1 MSSVLKKIIFS
12 LLSITIVLTT
22 IVVIYFITPI
32 NTKQNLKLPSSDT
45 SEIIKYLK
53 TKKYNLNFLD
63 KLFLKIATNPREGWI
78 YINSK
83 KMPRYKFLKQVGS
96 YANHYTPVTIIPG
109 ETSYFILQMLKKK
122 LNYNIDKLV
131 ISYKELAPYK
141 EGNFLANTY
150 NIPIYFKE
158 RDTIKFLIDNSFK
171 EYKKIS
177 ISYFNKFD
185 KKEWKKIITVAS
197 IIEKEAANRTEM
209 PKISSV
215 IFNRLNKKMKLQMD
229 GTLNYGQYSHTKV
242 TPQRIKND
250 LSRYNTYKHKG
261 LPTIPICNVSKEA
274 IISAI
279 NPVDTNYLYFM
290 KNSKGTHNFS
300 SKYKEHIKNIK
311 LRKEYIKYQ

>member
-12 LLSITIVLTT
+12 LLSIAVVLTT
-22 IVVIYFITPI
+22 IVIIYFVTPI
-32 NTKQNLKLPSSDT
+32 NTKQNLKLPSSNI

-96 YANHYTPVTIIPG
+96 YANHYTPITIIPG

-141 EGNFLANTY
+141 EGNFLADTY

-215 IFNRLNKKMKLQMD
+215 IFNRLNKKMRLQMD
-229 GTLNYGQYSHTKV
+229 GTLNYGEYSHKKV

-250 LSRYNTYKHKG
+250 LSRYNTYKYKG

-274 IISAI
+274 IVSAI
-279 NPVDTNYLYFM
+279 NPADTNYLYFM
-290 KNSKGTHNFS
+290 RNSKGTHNFS

>member
-12 LLSITIVLTT
+12 LLSIAVVLTT
-22 IVVIYFITPI
+22 IVIIYFVTPI
-32 NTKQNLKLPSSDT
+32 NTKQNLKLPSSNI

-96 YANHYTPVTIIPG
+96 YANHYTPITIIPG

-215 IFNRLNKKMKLQMD
+215 IFNRLNKKMRLQMD
-229 GTLNYGQYSHTKV
+229 GTLNYGEYSHKKV

-250 LSRYNTYKHKG
+250 LSRYNTYKYKG

-274 IISAI
+274 IVSAI
-279 NPVDTNYLYFM
+279 NPADTNYLYFM
-290 KNSKGTHNFS
+290 RNSKGTHNFS